1 MSNEIIQDCVDNTL
15 SDDEPMTY
23 DDELFFWKSRAIQL
37 ETDYNDL
44 LSLYEKTK
52 AIKLQ
57 LEQHI
62 LQNDEQ
68 PKKNKGKRKVS
79 QYQQDFNIFFDRKKH
94 DQEFVASIKNKLLS
108 LEIITSNEK
117 VPWYILRNECKKQF
131 EKEKHQNNQS

>member
-1 MSNEIIQDCVDNTL
+1 MS
-15 SDDEPMTY
+15 SDIHHSTAEDEPITY

-62 LQNDEQ
+62 LQNDEE
-68 PKKNKGKRKVS
+68 PKKQKVKRKVS
-79 QYQQDFNIFFDRKKH
+79 QYQQDFRVFFDNKKN
-94 DQEFVASIKNKLLS
+94 DQEFVASMKNKLLALNMIES
-108 LEIITSNEK
+108 TDT
-117 VPWYILRNECKKQF
+117 VPWYILRRECKKQF
-131 EKEKHQNNQS
+131 DKQRKTDDKS